1 MIRLQ
6 FIYYFLYYI
15 VLYRINQDFEIQ
27 LEMQN
32 WYQEIEEV
40 FFGIRRGIVKIGLID
55 SEIFFIVLSDLF
67 DDIFL

>member
-15 VLYRINQDFEIQ
+15 DFEIQ

-40 FFGIRRGIVKIGLID
+40 FVGIRRGIVKIGLID